1 MDGHFLARLKLNGI
15 FCQVVDCGSMGKAA
29 QSLGMTTSAVSQHI
43 SRLETELGMTL
54 LNRTTRKLN
63 LSEAGER
70 YYAKGKAA
78 LEAAKAAENAVHE
91 IKHSLAGT
99 LRIALPVGLSTQ
111 PIAQA
116 LSSLIIDNPDLK
128 IRMFATDETIDP
140 IAERIDIVINVG
152 TPKDSQLYF
161 YPLGQSGK
169 HIYAS
174 PLYLAR
180 RGYPTHPDDL
190 LQHTWLGLG
199 FKGVLSGV
207 SLTCEE
213 HTRTNIKPTLQMEFN
228 DLNSL
233 ISHVTQGLGLAVL
246 PELEIK
252 AQRARGELVKVLP
265 NWHIAPHPIYALTTS
280 HHAPFK
286 VKKVLTELKTYF
298 AKQHQQDHNGF
309 IHAPVD

>member
-1 MDGHFLARLKLNGI
+1 MDGQFLARLKLNGI

-29 QSLGMTTSAVSQHI
+29 QSLGMTTSAISQHLC
-43 SRLETELGMTL
+43 RLEKELGMTL

-70 YYAKGKAA
+70 YYAKGKKALDAA
-78 LEAAKAAENAVHE
+78 RAAENAVHE

-116 LSSLIIDNPDLK
+116 LSALIIANPELK
-128 IRMFATDETIDP
+128 IRMYAKDEPIDP
-140 IAERIDIVINVG
+140 IAEGIDILINVG

-169 HIYAS
+169 HIYAN
-174 PLYLAR
+174 PEYLAR
-180 RGYPTHPDDL
+180 RGYPAHPDDL

-199 FKGVLSGV
+199 FKGVLSRV
-207 SLTCEE
+207 SLTCEA
-213 HTRTNIKPTLQMEFN
+213 HTSITIKPTTQMEFN

-246 PELEIK
+246 PELEIQ
-252 AQRARGELVKVLP
+252 AQRSRGELVKVLP
-265 NWHIAPHPIYALTTS
+265 NWHIAPHSIYALTTS
-280 HHAPFK
+280 QHAPYK
-286 VKKVLTELKTYF
+286 VKKVLEVLKKYF
-298 AKQHQQDHNGF
+298 ANQHQ
-309 IHAPVD
+309 